1 MQDPR
6 IGFSEAHAIH
16 PTHLVCLVACT
27 SEAYCKTEKK
37 KLPGFLKY
45 SGVCSVHV
53 CGFCH
58 STLQSFKCVSVCVER
73 GHTCAYTKLTFYLHH
88 ARHSCSIFTALW
100 CGCSFVKLT
109 FYLHHTPIMAL
120 ARWHNRQTMPGLHCI
135 TDTRQVCE
143 YPDSTKSKVL
153 TVLKWWMI
161 TMFNRKLLEKQ
172 SVLLPMRYTYH
183 RIRLLG
189 ACA

>member
-1 MQDPR
+1 M
-6 IGFSEAHAIH
+6 
-16 PTHLVCLVACT
+16 
-27 SEAYCKTEKK
+27 
-37 KLPGFLKY
+37 
-45 SGVCSVHV
+45 SVLSLIFAV
-53 CGFCH
+53 
-58 STLQSFKCVSVCVER
+58 LQMCVWHCVDHGNTCVYTNLSF
-73 GHTCAYTKLTFYLHH
+73 HLHH

-109 FYLHHTPIMAL
+109 FYFHHTPIMAL
-120 ARWHNRQTMPGLHCI
+120 ARWHNGQTMPGLHCI
-135 TDTRQVCE
+135 TDTCQVCE

-183 RIRLLG
+183 RIGLLG